1 MPRLRLLE
9 RWRKLS
15 PEEKEAVFI
24 GIHGGILGLIA
35 LSARRAGKRL
45 VFMALGNPG
54 LVAAGLLVGG
64 AYFWLLKKL
73 VIERSAE

>member
-24 GIHGGILGLIA
+24 GIHGGVLGLIA
-35 LSARRAGKRL
+35 LSARRAGRGL
-45 VFMALGNPG
+45 VSMALENPG
-54 LVAAGLLVGG
+54 LVVAGLLVGG
-64 AYFWLLKKL
+64 AYFWLLKRL
-73 VIERSAE
+73 VIERTVE